1 MHNVYFVLKAIEVG
15 TCVIRLFGGLKCCWC
30 IFKSGLDL
38 AYSWVSLVNAYS
50 LLILQCSTYLDLF
63 FLIHAILQ
71 LVMGFDGVFV
81 NVYSIIVLGEIL
93 SSLLAFVWF
102 CLVGISIASVLFVH
116 HKHYIIKNTHTK
128 NTKTSLECLMD
139 IWSKIYSLW
148 QWSHGLFN
156 SAFMLSVKKLQAIL
170 YHYIRKRITD
180 YL

>member
-1 MHNVYFVLKAIEVG
+1 LHNVYFVLKAIEVG

-139 IWSKIYSLW
+139 IWSKI
-148 QWSHGLFN
+148 
-156 SAFMLSVKKLQAIL
+156 
-170 YHYIRKRITD
+170 
-180 YL
+180 